1 MTESAADLSQPK
13 EKSPMAKITLMKYTL
28 VALVILVGV
37 SALSWWPTS
46 IILAAIAVAV
56 AVGADYVLS
65 LVMKAKGPLNTLSA
79 AVFGLIV
86 ALSYTLSNPTSYI
99 MGTYLKPYYL
109 PELLPT
115 KAPWAF
121 VYVAIIALVGMIVFK
136 KLQGFLGRKYVNPA
150 ATAKLVVF
158 TPFLQTVL
166 FATAHADSIS
176 LVGPIGYNININAT
190 GSNLLFGAF
199 AGDVQACMG
208 NLPSRAE
215 IFAVT
220 PTQMF
225 QTLTLLKFHGWT
237 GGASAIA
244 VIIVGLSLFIVARKY
259 MKWRITLSYLATIV
273 AISAIM
279 FGIYGGDLLLRMGF
293 ELFIGSSIFL
303 AFFMATDP
311 ATTPWTYSGQAIF
324 GVGLGVLT
332 VLIQMYMGFLGG
344 SILALVIMNLTT
356 PLLDKIGNKKTLMTA
371 NIPRA

>member
-1 MTESAADLSQPK
+1 MTESVADASQPK
-13 EKSPMAKITLMKYTL
+13 EKSLVTKNTLMKYTM

-46 IILAAIAVAV
+46 IILATIAVAIAVST
-56 AVGADYVLS
+56 DYVLS
-65 LVMKAKGPLNTLSA
+65 LIMKTKGPLNTLSA

-136 KLQGFLGRKYVNPA
+136 KLQGLLGRKYVNPA
-150 ATAKLVVF
+150 AAAKLVVF
-158 TPFLQTVL
+158 TPFLGTVL
-166 FATAHADSIS
+166 LASAHADSIS
-176 LVGPIGYNININAT
+176 LVGPIGYHININST
-190 GSNLLFGAF
+190 NILFGAF

-244 VIIVGLSLFIVARKY
+244 VILVGVSLFIVARKY

-273 AISAIM
+273 AMSAIM
-279 FGIYGGDLLLRMGF
+279 FGIYGGDFLLRMGF
-293 ELFIGSSIFL
+293 ELFIGSSIFS

-311 ATTPWTYSGQAIF
+311 ATTPWTYSGQAVF

-356 PLLDKIGNKKTLMTA
+356 PILDRIGNKRTLMTA
-371 NIPRA
+371 NAPFA

>member
-1 MTESAADLSQPK
+1 MTESVASVPQPR
-13 EKSPMAKITLMKYTL
+13 EKSSVTKNTLMKYTL
-28 VALVILVGV
+28 VALVVLVGV

-46 IILAAIAVAV
+46 IVIAAIAVAV
-56 AVGADYVLS
+56 AVGMDYVLS
-65 LVMKAKGPLNTLSA
+65 LVMKAKGSLNTLSA

-99 MGTYLKPYYL
+99 MGTYLTPHYL

-136 KLQGFLGRKYVNPA
+136 KLQGLLGRKYVNPA
-150 ATAKLVVF
+150 AAAKLVVF
-158 TPFLQTVL
+158 LPFLGTVL
-166 FATAHADSIS
+166 LASAHADSIS
-176 LVGPIGYNININAT
+176 LVGPIGYHINIHA
-190 GSNLLFGAF
+190 SNPLFGAF

-208 NLPSRAE
+208 NLPSRSE

-225 QTLTLLKFHGWT
+225 QTLALLKFHGWT

-244 VIIVGLSLFIVARKY
+244 VILVGVSLFIVARKY

-273 AISAIM
+273 VMSAIM

-311 ATTPWTYSGQAIF
+311 ATTPWTYSGQAVF

-356 PLLDKIGNKKTLMTA
+356 PLLDRIGNKKTLMTA
-371 NIPRA
+371 NIP

>member
-1 MTESAADLSQPK
+1 MTESVTVSSQIK
-13 EKSPMAKITLMKYTL
+13 EKVPMVKNTLMKYTL

-37 SALSWWPTS
+37 SAIPWWPTS
-46 IILAAIAVAV
+46 LILAAISVAV
-56 AVGADYVLS
+56 AVGADYLLS
-65 LVMKAKGPLNTLSA
+65 LAMKTKGSLNTLSA

-99 MGTYLKPYYL
+99 MGTYLKPYYM

-136 KLQGFLGRKYVNPA
+136 KLQGLLKRKYVNPA
-150 ATAKLVVF
+150 AAAKLIVF
-158 TPFLQTVL
+158 TPFLGTVL
-166 FATAHADSIS
+166 LASAHKDSIS
-176 LVGPIGYNININAT
+176 LVGPIGYHIDIHASNI
-190 GSNLLFGAF
+190 LFGAF

-208 NLPSRAE
+208 NLPSRNE

-220 PTQMF
+220 PAQMF

-244 VIIVGLSLFIVARKY
+244 VILVGLGLFIVARKY

-273 AISAIM
+273 AMSAIM

-311 ATTPWTYSGQAIF
+311 ATTPWTYRGQIVF

-344 SILALVIMNLTT
+344 SILALIIMNLTT
-356 PLLDKIGNKKTLMTA
+356 PLLDRIGNKKTLMTTNA
-371 NIPRA
+371 PNS

>member
-1 MTESAADLSQPK
+1 MTESVPEVSIPK
-13 EKSPMAKITLMKYTL
+13 ENPAMTKDTLMKYTL
-28 VALVILVGV
+28 VALVVLVGV

-46 IILAAIAVAV
+46 IILAVIAVAV
-56 AVGADYVLS
+56 AVGMDYALS
-65 LVMKAKGPLNTLSA
+65 LLMKTKAPLNTLSA

-99 MGTYLKPYYL
+99 MGTYLTPKYM

-121 VYVAIIALVGMIVFK
+121 VYVGIIALVGMIVFK
-136 KLQGFLGRKYVNPA
+136 KLQGLLGRKYVNPA
-150 ATAKLVVF
+150 AAAKLVVF
-158 TPFLQTVL
+158 LPFLQTVL
-166 FATAHADSIS
+166 LASAHADSIS
-176 LVGPIGYNININAT
+176 LVGPIGYHINIHS
-190 GSNLLFGAF
+190 SNPLFGAF
-199 AGDVQACMG
+199 AGDVQACMA
-208 NLPSRAE
+208 NLPSRAA

-220 PTQMF
+220 PTKMF
-225 QTLTLLKFHGWT
+225 QTLVLLKFHGWT

-244 VIIVGLSLFIVARKY
+244 VILVGVSLFIVARKY

-273 AISAIM
+273 AMSAIM

-311 ATTPWTYSGQAIF
+311 ATTPWTYVGQAVF

-344 SILALVIMNLTT
+344 SILALIIMNLTT
-356 PLLDKIGNKKTLMTA
+356 PLLDKMGNKRTLMAA
-371 NIPRA
+371 NAPDA

>member
-1 MTESAADLSQPK
+1 MNKQITSVPGSSEKPAMTK
-13 EKSPMAKITLMKYTL
+13 NTLMKYTL
-28 VALVILVGV
+28 VALATLVGV

-46 IILAAIAVAV
+46 IILAVIAVAV
-56 AVGADYVLS
+56 AVGTDYAFS
-65 LVMKAKGPLNTLSA
+65 LVMKAKGALNTLSA

-99 MGTYLKPYYL
+99 MGTYLTPQYL

-136 KLQGFLGRKYVNPA
+136 KLQGLLGRKYVNPA
-150 ATAKLVVF
+150 AAAKLVVF
-158 TPFLQTVL
+158 LPFLGTVL
-166 FATAHADSIS
+166 LASAHADSIS
-176 LVGPIGYNININAT
+176 LVGPIGYHININS
-190 GSNLLFGAF
+190 SNPLFGAF

-208 NLPSRAE
+208 NLPSRSE
-215 IFAVT
+215 IFSVT
-220 PTQMF
+220 PAQMF
-225 QTLTLLKFHGWT
+225 QTLSLLKFHGWA

-244 VIIVGLSLFIVARKY
+244 VILVGVGLFIVARKY

-273 AISAIM
+273 AMSAIM

-311 ATTPWTYSGQAIF
+311 ATTPWTYAGQVVF

-344 SILALVIMNLTT
+344 SILALIIMNLAT
-356 PLLDKIGNKKTLMTA
+356 PLLDRIGNKKTMMAPNAL
-371 NIPRA
+371 

>member
-1 MTESAADLSQPK
+1 MTESVPDVPQPK
-13 EKSPMAKITLMKYTL
+13 EKSPMAKNILMKYTI

-46 IILAAIAVAV
+46 IILAVIAVSV
-56 AVGADYVLS
+56 AVGTDYVLS
-65 LVMKAKGPLNTLSA
+65 LVMKTRGPLNTLSA

-86 ALSYTLSNPTSYI
+86 SLSYTLSNPTSYI
-99 MGTYLKPYYL
+99 MGTYLTPKYL

-136 KLQGFLGRKYVNPA
+136 KLQGLLGRKYVNPA
-150 ATAKLVVF
+150 AAAKLVVF
-158 TPFLQTVL
+158 LPFLQTVL
-166 FATAHADSIS
+166 LASAHADSIS
-176 LVGPIGYNININAT
+176 LVGPIGYHIDIHS
-190 GSNLLFGAF
+190 SNPLFGAF

-208 NLPSRAE
+208 NLPSRNG
-215 IFAVT
+215 IFTVT
-220 PTQMF
+220 PTQLF
-225 QTLTLLKFHGWT
+225 QTLALLKFHGWT

-244 VIIVGLSLFIVARKY
+244 VILVGVSLFIVARKY
-259 MKWRITLSYLATIV
+259 VKWRITLSYLATIV
-273 AISAIM
+273 AMSVIM

-311 ATTPWTYSGQAIF
+311 ATTPWTYAGQAVF

-344 SILALVIMNLTT
+344 SILALIIMNLTS
-356 PLLDKIGNKKTLMTA
+356 PLLDRIGSKKTLITA
-371 NIPRA
+371 NALKT

>member
-1 MTESAADLSQPK
+1 MTESGADVSKPK
-13 EKSPMAKITLMKYTL
+13 EKSPMTKNILMKYTL

-46 IILAAIAVAV
+46 VILAVIAVAIAV
-56 AVGADYVLS
+56 GTDYLLS
-65 LVMKAKGPLNTLSA
+65 LVMKTKGPMNTLSA
-79 AVFGLIV
+79 VVFGLIV
-86 ALSYTLSNPTSYI
+86 ALSYTLSNPSSFL
-99 MGTYLKPYYL
+99 MGTYLTSPQYL

-121 VYVAIIALVGMIVFK
+121 VYVGIIALVGMIVFK
-136 KLQGFLGRKYVNPA
+136 KLQGLLGRKYVNPA
-150 ATAKLVVF
+150 AAAKLVVF
-158 TPFLQTVL
+158 LPFLGTVL
-166 FATAHADSIS
+166 LASAHKDSIS
-176 LVGPIGYNININAT
+176 LVGPIGYHINIHAANP
-190 GSNLLFGAF
+190 LFGAF
-199 AGDVQACMG
+199 AGDVQACMA
-208 NLPSRAE
+208 NLASRSD

-220 PTQMF
+220 PTKMF
-225 QTLTLLKFHGWT
+225 ETFVLLKFHGWT
-237 GGASAIA
+237 GGASALA
-244 VIIVGLSLFIVARKY
+244 VILVGVGLFIVARKY

-273 AISAIM
+273 AMSAIM

-344 SILALVIMNLTT
+344 SILALIIMNLTT
-356 PLLDKIGNKKTLMTA
+356 PLLDRIGNKKTLMTA
-371 NIPRA
+371 NVPNS

>member
-1 MTESAADLSQPK
+1 
-13 EKSPMAKITLMKYTL
+13 

-37 SALSWWPTS
+37 SALPWWPTS
-46 IILAAIAVAV
+46 IILAVIAVAV
-56 AVGADYVLS
+56 AVGTDYALS
-65 LVMKAKGPLNTLSA
+65 LVMKTKWPLNTLSA

-99 MGTYLKPYYL
+99 MGTYLTPAYL

-121 VYVAIIALVGMIVFK
+121 VYVALIAFIGMIVFK
-136 KLQGFLGRKYVNPA
+136 KLQGLLGRKYVNPA
-150 ATAKLVVF
+150 AAAKLVVF
-158 TPFLQTVL
+158 LPFLQTVL
-166 FATAHADSIS
+166 LASAHKDSIS
-176 LVGPIGYNININAT
+176 LVGPIGYNINIHAS

-208 NLPSRAE
+208 NLPSRTG

-225 QTLTLLKFHGWT
+225 QTLALLKFHGWT

-244 VIIVGLSLFIVARKY
+244 VILVGVSLFIVARKY

-273 AISAIM
+273 VMSAIM

-311 ATTPWTYSGQAIF
+311 ATTPWTYVGQVVF

-332 VLIQMYMGFLGG
+332 ILIQMYMGFLGG
-344 SILALVIMNLTT
+344 SIFALIIMNLTT
-356 PLLDKIGNKKTLMTA
+356 PLLDRIGNKKTLMTA
-371 NIPRA
+371 T